1 MTTTFS
7 GSMGGHGS
15 GVFSN
20 KCFSVLHGT
29 RLRHLFSFSL
39 SLIAGPV
46 TTHISALVCEALMQ
60 SRLDNGC
67 SV

>member
-1 MTTTFS
+1 MKGGVHYDDFS

-39 SLIAGPV
+39 SLIAVPV
-46 TTHISALVCEALMQ
+46 TIPYVWFAEP
-60 SRLDNGC
+60 
-67 SV
+67 